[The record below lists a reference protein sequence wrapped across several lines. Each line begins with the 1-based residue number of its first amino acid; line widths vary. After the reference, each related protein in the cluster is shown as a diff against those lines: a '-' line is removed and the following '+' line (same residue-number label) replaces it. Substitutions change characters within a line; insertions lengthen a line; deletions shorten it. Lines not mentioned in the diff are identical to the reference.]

1 MKLTVNSKAF
11 FLAITAILCW
21 STMGTVFN
29 LTLHYLETP
38 VLLGIAS
45 ITALLVLM
53 IIILFRKNELFP
65 SDKKSWLSSS
75 IMGFFNP
82 FMYYLILFNAYKILP
97 AQEAMTLNYLWPVML
112 VIFMAIFTKNKIKLF
127 SYLAL
132 LVSFAGV
139 AIIATKGNLLSM
151 QFSNLKGDLLAL
163 GSSLFWAGFFI
174 LNMKDKREAVQ
185 KMFLNFMFATFYIIV
200 YLIFTKNDLA
210 LNLKGILGGI
220 YIGTFEMAISFV
232 LWLNALKL
240 ASHPERISNLA
251 FLSPFLSL
259 MIIALVLKEKIL
271 ISTFTGLIFI
281 IAGIL
286 VQQYLPDKI
295 KKNILAENFKRETH

>member
-11 FLAITAILCW
+11 LLAAIAILCW
-21 STMGTVFN
+21 STMGTAFN
-29 LTLHYLETP
+29 LTLRFLETP

-45 ITALLVLM
+45 VTALLILL
-53 IIILFRKNELFP
+53 IILLFQKKELFP
-65 SDKKSWLSSS
+65 SSGKSWLNSA

-112 VIFMAIFTKNKIKLF
+112 VIFMAVFTKTKIKLM

-132 LVSFAGV
+132 LVSFLGV
-139 AIIATKGNLLSM
+139 AIIATRGNLLSM

-185 KMFLNFMFATFYIIV
+185 KMFLNFFFATIYIIV
-200 YLIFTKNDLA
+200 YLIFMQNRIE
-210 LNLKGILGGI
+210 LNFRGILGGI
-220 YIGTFEMAISFV
+220 YIGTFEMAVSFV

-240 ASHPERISNLA
+240 SSHPERISNLA

-281 IAGIL
+281 VAGIL
-286 VQQYLPDKI
+286 IQQYFPAFTVTKGNGL
-295 KKNILAENFKRETH
+295 KNKA

>member
-21 STMGTVFN
+21 STMGTAFN
-29 LTLHYLETP
+29 LTLRFLETP
-38 VLLGIAS
+38 VLLGTAS
-45 ITALLVLM
+45 VTALLILLT
-53 IIILFRKNELFP
+53 IILFQKKELFP
-65 SDKKSWLSSS
+65 SNRKSWFNSAL
-75 IMGFFNP
+75 MGFFNP
-82 FMYYLILFNAYKILP
+82 FMYYLILFNAYKVLP

-112 VIFMAIFTKNKIKLF
+112 VIFMAIFTKTKIKPL

-132 LVSFAGV
+132 LVSFLGV
-139 AIIATKGNLLSM
+139 AIIATRGNLLSM

-174 LNMKDKREAVQ
+174 LNMKDKREAIQ
-185 KMFLNFMFATFYIIV
+185 KMFLNFFFATIYIIV
-200 YLIFTKNDLA
+200 YLAFTQNRIE
-210 LNLKGILGGI
+210 LNFNGILGGI

-271 ISTFTGLIFI
+271 ISTFAGLIFI

-295 KKNILAENFKRETH
+295 KKSTF

>member
-11 FLAITAILCW
+11 LLAITAILCW
-21 STMGTVFN
+21 STMGTAFN
-29 LTLHYLETP
+29 LTLRFLETP

-45 ITALLVLM
+45 VTALLILLT
-53 IIILFRKNELFP
+53 IILFQKKELFP
-65 SDKKSWLSSS
+65 SNSKSWFNSAL
-75 IMGFFNP
+75 MGFFNP
-82 FMYYLILFNAYKILP
+82 FMYYLILFNAYKVLP

-112 VIFMAIFTKNKIKLF
+112 VIFMAIFTKTKIKFF

-259 MIIALVLKEKIL
+259 IIIALVLKEKIL